1 MTFIT
6 NLRNKVSFFT
16 LLLILFFN
24 VISLP
29 VLTIMYF
36 KRMYSTVAKRTII
49 NNLTPGLNRKFW
61 AGCYRKFSSKV
72 PDKPVWQRADFECL
86 PKVLDVD
93 LQHVEQLERISLV
106 EFSNEEGYICLQ
118 NAIKSAN
125 TLYLK
130 NTDGVE
136 PLENVLENKELWLRD
151 DIVTENN
158 PPSIILKN
166 ASKTEEQYFV
176 APPGNI
182 PMKSRGKQ
190 RLIHVL
196 PQNDAS

>member
-1 MTFIT
+1 
-6 NLRNKVSFFT
+6 
-16 LLLILFFN
+16 
-24 VISLP
+24 
-29 VLTIMYF
+29 MYF